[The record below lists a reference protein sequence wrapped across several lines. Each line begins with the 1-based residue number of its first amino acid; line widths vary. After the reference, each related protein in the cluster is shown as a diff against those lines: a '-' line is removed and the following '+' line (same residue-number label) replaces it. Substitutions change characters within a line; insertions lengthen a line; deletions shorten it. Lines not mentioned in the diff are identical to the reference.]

1 MDKRTVRDLAPAV
14 RVLARGNW
22 RDAAD
27 RVVLGYDER
36 FLRRRRLVT
45 AGGAGFMV
53 DLSDTVNLAGGE
65 AFGLAD
71 GTCIEVV
78 AAREAVMV
86 VRGDLPRLA
95 WHIGNRHTPAQ
106 IEPDRLLIRADPVLE
121 GMLTG
126 LGARV
131 TKAMEPF
138 SPETGAY
145 GMGRTMGHHHGDG
158 APGTDPWGTDA

>member
-1 MDKRTVRDLAPAV
+1 MDKRAVGDLAPATRIMV
-14 RVLARGNW
+14 VGAW
-22 RDAAD
+22 RDAVD

-36 FLRRRRLVT
+36 FLRRKRLVT

-53 DLSDTVNLAGGE
+53 DLPDTVNLAGGE

-78 AAREAVMV
+78 AAREAVLV
-86 VRGDLPRLA
+86 VRGDLARLA

-106 IEPDRLLIRADPVLE
+106 IEGDRLLIRADPVLE
-121 GMLTG
+121 GMLAG
-126 LGARV
+126 LGASV

-138 SPETGAY
+138 APETGSY
-145 GMGRTMGHHHGDG
+145 GMGRTMGHDHLSGGFH
-158 APGTDPWGTDA
+158 P